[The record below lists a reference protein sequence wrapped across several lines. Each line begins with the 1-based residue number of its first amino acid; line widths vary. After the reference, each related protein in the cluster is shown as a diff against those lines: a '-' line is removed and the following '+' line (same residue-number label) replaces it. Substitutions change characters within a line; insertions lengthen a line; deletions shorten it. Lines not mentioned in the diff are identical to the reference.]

1 MSIGD
6 RMNDFEPE
14 FVVSPCDTCARK
26 LTPFT
31 CEAFPE
37 EIPMVF
43 VAGDN
48 WHTEPYF
55 GDGGLQYVRDP
66 NE

>member
-6 RMNDFEPE
+6 RMNDLVLEDA
-14 FVVSPCDTCARK
+14 SPCNTCARK

-55 GDGGLQYVRDP
+55 GDGGLQYVKATD
-66 NE
+66 E

>member
-1 MSIGD
+1 MSIQD
-6 RMNDFEPE
+6 RMNDLKLEDA
-14 FVVSPCDTCARK
+14 SPCNTCARK

-55 GDGGLQYVRDP
+55 RDGGLQYVKTTD
-66 NE
+66 E